1 MYSSVNQNNFNEI
14 SQSDSYS
21 INDKLSISI
30 KAILK
35 LSDLHAYDSFH
46 NELNSKTF
54 VYNKYDDDVILISEN
69 SLMLCSIDDISHNN
83 LQYLSPEQTG
93 RINRV
98 TDYRTD
104 LYSFGV
110 VLFKLFTK
118 KYPFEFQDPLQIIHA
133 HIAKIAPLASEL
145 NSSIPKHLSLII
157 EKLLTKDPDDRYQ
170 SANGIY
176 HDLKSVLE
184 QLNTNSFK
192 DFELGIHD
200 ISHRPNIPQKLYG
213 REKEIKILINSFEKV
228 ITKNKKEIVSIG
240 GYSGIGKS
248 SLIASLNKPMNKNS
262 IYFLNGKYQ
271 QSKNNIPY
279 YGLIKALQE
288 YISYILLEKENYIE
302 DFKNIMKEKVGDNIK
317 LICEMIPELSYIITE
332 DIVLADLNPVESQ
345 NRFNITFLNFI
356 RLIFKF
362 EKNIVLCLDDLQWA
376 DSATIEILQNI
387 IEDNSINSILILL
400 SFRSNEVKKSHALSL
415 MFKDLKNKKIAY
427 TNLEIEALQNVDVNN
442 IVSDT
447 LNISTLKSKELATLI
462 TQKTS
467 GNPFFTK
474 KFILNLYDEKLLYID
489 KKMMQWSWNLEKI
502 KEKNITENVAS
513 LILKKVS
520 TLNKDTKEILKF
532 MVCLSNKSVN
542 IITNILNIDEQKI
555 QIVIK
560 QCIEAEILLPII
572 RKNEKD
578 VYYKFSHDKV
588 SEAISSLLSIE
599 EKQKF
604 NQKVGNYILD
614 SIKNEKELEDR
625 IFELTD
631 HLNLG
636 YSQVTQEIKKE
647 QLVQLNFKAA
657 KKAKEANAYNNSIGY
672 LNKIFELITEEQ
684 RWKDHYSFSIK
695 VYTLL
700 SEVYYLNSDFKNAK
714 ICFKKVKKNVI
725 YSKDAIEICQIQIYS
740 LNAQNKMEES
750 LNLGLDILNQ
760 FEIVLPKEDD
770 INVYYPTLFTM
781 YDSDNIDELVNF
793 NDNGS
798 AEQIN
803 ILNILNS
810 IMSPAY
816 LAKPILYPKIC
827 YMAVKMC
834 IENGICAASANVFS
848 VHALLLCGCFNKYE
862 EGFAFSKLSQKIV
875 EKSESTKYSCK
886 VEMISNACVV
896 HWNKNINETL
906 GPLKKSILI
915 GIDNGDLEYSCYSA
929 MYYCLYSLLSGK
941 NIDELLLEFNTY
953 LDLMK
958 ELKQE
963 YQIHYLSIWNQFLIN
978 LKVHTSNPLNLEGEI
993 FSEKKM
999 LPILKQSN
1007 NISTLYC
1014 YYLAKAMLGLY
1025 FDDTLAAYTNIQKA
1039 KEYLEVVASL
1049 YHFNEFYFYESLIV
1063 YNYFKEYKDLS
1074 KDDVQIVLQN
1084 NCLYYEKL
1092 LETSYKNNS
1101 YKFNFIKAL
1110 QLSLNKENKAWDYYE
1125 LACKESLDEDF
1136 IHVNVLC
1143 NLVTASFWFESNMK
1157 EFAYTYIQKA
1167 YNSLNSWGANI
1178 LIENL
1183 IKKHQ
1188 DYFNKSS
1195 NNINNINN
1203 INLANFDFESVM
1215 KASQAIS
1222 EEISLEE
1229 LLNKIMQIIIENSG
1243 SQRGVLLLQD
1253 NNELVIEACYDI
1265 STKYKKDDFNT
1276 LIEMPKNI
1284 INYVKRFIQPVIFSA
1299 LSNEQLFANDEYII
1313 NNNPKSAFC
1322 LPIVYKKDL
1331 LGILYVENRDIHNLY
1346 SEEKIEFLKLLS
1358 QQAAISIDHAKL
1370 FKQTIDYSNTLE
1382 ETVNK
1387 KTKELR
1393 TAVEE
1398 LRIFATVDSMTGLN
1412 NRRYFFELAN
1422 SMFKKAYAKKKSLHA
1437 FILDIDYFK
1446 IINDTYGH
1454 NIGDQTIKAF
1464 ADILSLYNSNNCII
1478 GRLGGD
1484 EFVILALEYSDK
1496 NINILIDHI
1505 KQNVL
1510 KIEFDNSN
1518 VDIKISASIGY
1529 ATLTENIHTLDDLII
1544 EADRQMYENKNIG
1557 RNTKKLRSRV

>member
-1 MYSSVNQNNFNEI
+1 MYNSVNQNNFNEI

-21 INDKLSISI
+21 INDKLNISI

-35 LSDLHAYDSFH
+35 LSNLHAYDSFH

-54 VYNKYDDDVILISEN
+54 VYNKNDDDVILISEN
-69 SLMLCSIDDISHNN
+69 SLILCSIDDISYNN

-133 HIAKIAPLASEL
+133 HIAKIAPFASDI
-145 NSSIPKHLSLII
+145 NSLIPKHLSLII

-170 SANGIY
+170 SANGLY
-176 HDLKSVLE
+176 YDLKCVLE
-184 QLNTNSFK
+184 QLNTNSFQ
-192 DFELGIHD
+192 DFKLGVQD

-213 REKEIKILINSFEKV
+213 REKEIEVLKNSFEKV
-228 ITKNKKEIVSIG
+228 IIKNKKEVVSIS

-248 SLIASLNKPMNKNS
+248 SLIASLNKPMSKNG

-288 YISYILLEKENYIE
+288 YISYILLEKENCIVS
-302 DFKNIMKEKVGDNIK
+302 FQKLIKEKVGDNAK
-317 LICEMIPELSYIITE
+317 LICEMIPELRYIITE

-356 RLIFKF
+356 RLICEF
-362 EKNIVLCLDDLQWA
+362 EKKIVLCLDDLQWA
-376 DSATIEILQNI
+376 DGATIKILQNI
-387 IEDNSINSILILL
+387 IEDNSLNNILILL

-415 MFKDLKNKKIAY
+415 MFEDLKHKNFSY
-427 TNLEIEALQNVDVNN
+427 TNLEIETLQNVDVNN
-442 IVSDT
+442 ILSDT
-447 LNISTLKSKELATLI
+447 LNTSTQKSKELSALI
-462 TQKTS
+462 KQKTC

-489 KKMMQWSWNLEKI
+489 KKLMNWSWNLEKI

-520 TLNKDTKEILKF
+520 TLNKDTKEVLKF

-542 IITNILNIDEQKI
+542 IIANILNTDEQKI
-555 QIVIK
+555 QKAIK
-560 QCIEAEILLPII
+560 QSIEVEILLPII
-572 RKNEKD
+572 KKNKKD
-578 VYYKFSHDKV
+578 TYYKFSHDKV

-604 NQKVGNYILD
+604 NQRIGNYILD
-614 SIKNEKELEDR
+614 SIKNEIELENR

-636 YSQVTQEIKKE
+636 YCHITEEIKKE
-647 QLVQLNFKAA
+647 QLIQLNFKSA
-657 KKAKEANAYNNSIGY
+657 KKAKEANAYDNSIGY
-672 LNKIFELITEEQ
+672 LTRIFELLDEEQ
-684 RWKDHYSFSIK
+684 SWKEHYSFIIK

-700 SEVYYLNSDFKNAK
+700 SEAYYLNSDFTNAK
-714 ICFKKVKKNVI
+714 ICFEKVKLNASSVN
-725 YSKDAIEICQIQIYS
+725 DTIEISQIQIYS

-750 LNLGLDILNQ
+750 LILGLDILGK
-760 FEIVLPKEDD
+760 FGIILPKEDD
-770 INVYYPTLFTM
+770 INVYYPTLFNM
-781 YDSDNIDELVNF
+781 YDSDNIEELVNF

-798 AEQIN
+798 IEQIS

-816 LAKPILYPKIC
+816 LVKPILYPKIC

-834 IENGICAASANVFS
+834 IENGICSASANVFS

-906 GPLKKSILI
+906 EPLKKSILI
-915 GIDNGDLEYSCYSA
+915 GIDNGDVEYSCYSA

-941 NIDELLLEFNTY
+941 KIDELLLEFNSY

-993 FSEKKM
+993 FSEKEM
-999 LPILKQSN
+999 LPILKKSN

-1014 YYLAKAMLGLY
+1014 FYLAKAMLGLY
-1025 FDDTLAAYTNIQKA
+1025 YDDTLGAYTNIKKA
-1039 KEYLEVVASL
+1039 KEYLVGVASL

-1074 KDDVQIVLQN
+1074 KDDVKIVLQN

-1092 LETSYKNNS
+1092 LETSSKNNS
-1101 YKFNFIKAL
+1101 YKFNLIKAL
-1110 QLSLNKENKAWDYYE
+1110 QFSLDKDNKAWDYYE
-1125 LACKESLDEDF
+1125 LASQESLEEDF
-1136 IHVNVLC
+1136 THTNILC
-1143 NLVTASFWFESNMK
+1143 NLVASSFWFESNMK

-1167 YNSLNSWGANI
+1167 YDGLNSWGASI
-1178 LIENL
+1178 LIENM
-1183 IKKHQ
+1183 IKKYQ
-1188 DYFNKSS
+1188 EYFSKSS
-1195 NNINNINN
+1195 NNLSNF
-1203 INLANFDFESVM
+1203 NLANFDFESVM
-1215 KASQAIS
+1215 RASQAIS
-1222 EEISLEE
+1222 QEISLEE
-1229 LLNKIMQIIIENSG
+1229 LLNKIMKIIIENSG
-1243 SQRGVLLLQD
+1243 SQRGILLLQHKS
-1253 NNELVIEACYDI
+1253 ELVIEACYDI
-1265 STKYKKDDFNT
+1265 SIQYKKEDFNT
-1276 LIEMPKNI
+1276 LIEIPNNI
-1284 INYVKRFIQPVIFSA
+1284 INYVKRFIQPIIYSN
-1299 LSNEQLFANDEYII
+1299 LSSEQLFANDEYII
-1313 NNNPKSAFC
+1313 NYDPKSAFC

-1387 KTKELR
+1387 KTKELID
-1393 TAVEE
+1393 AVEE

-1422 SMFKKAYAKKKSLHA
+1422 SLFKKAYKKNKSLHA

-1454 NIGDQTIKAF
+1454 NIGDQTIKSF
-1464 ADILSLYNSNNCII
+1464 ANILAPYNNDNCIV

-1484 EFVILALEYSDK
+1484 EFIILALEYSDK
-1496 NINILIDHI
+1496 NIKNLIDNI

-1510 KIEFDNSN
+1510 KIEFDNSSI
-1518 VDIKISASIGY
+1518 DIKISTSIGL
-1529 ATLTENIHTLDDLII
+1529 APLTENVHTLDDLII
-1544 EADRQMYENKNIG
+1544 EADNHMYENKNST
-1557 RNTKKLRSRV
+1557 RNTKKLRSRI